1 MRRGR
6 IVIRTDADPAI
17 GIGHV
22 GRTLALAEAWRQ
34 LGGKVHYVAS
44 APLAPSA
51 DAWIRTAGIPLDV
64 LDTARYS
71 DADAAATAA
80 IAGHAPVVLDAFG
93 TPHAYRTVLRD
104 LVPRLAIIDDMG
116 GGGPWS
122 ADIILNQNYG
132 ASPSYYPGQDPG
144 TGLLL
149 GPRYALLRPEFLRWR
164 ARPRRRDGQARRIA
178 VSLGGTDPANITSLV
193 LDALDHKAAAGWKA
207 LVVAGA
213 ANPRAAELKA
223 RAKTGSKIHVIRR
236 PSSMARLLVWADV
249 AILAGG
255 VTVWE
260 ALALGVP
267 SVGIAV
273 AENQVQAAEALDRDG
288 LWRYLGQA
296 SAVDIHRIGEAVKNL
311 LADTGAR
318 RRLSE
323 TGQALVDGQGAA
335 RFADALARL

>member
-22 GRTLALAEAWRQ
+22 GRTLALANAWRQ
-34 LGGKVHYVAS
+34 LGGEVHYVAS

-51 DAWIRTAGIPLDV
+51 EAWIHSAGIPLDV

-71 DADAAATAA
+71 DADAVATAA

-93 TPHAYRTVLRD
+93 TPRAYRAVLRG
-104 LVPRLAIIDDMG
+104 LVSRLAIIDDMG
-116 GGGPWS
+116 GRGPWS
-122 ADIILNQNYG
+122 ADVILNQNYG
-132 ASPSYYPGQDPG
+132 ASPSYYPGHDPG
-144 TGLLL
+144 TVLLL

-164 ARPRRRDGQARRIA
+164 AMPRRRDRQAGRIV
-178 VSLGGTDPANITSLV
+178 VSLGGADPANVTSLV
-193 LDALDHKAAAGWKA
+193 LDALDHQAAAGWKA

-213 ANPRAAELKA
+213 VNPRAGALKA
-223 RAKTGSKIHVIRR
+223 RANTGSKIRVIRR
-236 PSSMARLLVWADV
+236 PSSMARLLVWADI

-267 SVGIAV
+267 TVGIAV
-273 AENQVQAAEALDRDG
+273 AKNQVQAAEALDRDG
-288 LWRYLGQA
+288 LWHYLGQA

-311 LADTGAR
+311 LADAGAR

-323 TGQALVDGQGAA
+323 SGQALVDGQGAA
-335 RFADALARL
+335 RVADALAHL